1 MHAEYEVQNGN
12 GSPALSEPQTG
23 DARLTVLVV
32 DDDREALEA
41 LEGVL
46 TAQGHRVITA
56 VDGHDALEK
65 APRLRPDL
73 VITDLLMP
81 VLDGIG
87 LAKALRADPI
97 TATTRI
103 VLCSGV
109 SEGSVR
115 PLFSSYDAF
124 LQKPFE
130 LDELARAVG
139 GLVRVL

>member
-1 MHAEYEVQNGN
+1 MHAEYEVPNGHDTA
-12 GSPALSEPQTG
+12 ALSEPQTV
-23 DARLTVLVV
+23 DTRLTVLVV

-41 LEGVL
+41 LQGAL
-46 TAQGHRVITA
+46 AAQGHRVITA
-56 VDGHDALEK
+56 VDGREALDQ

-87 LAKALRADPI
+87 LAKALRADPL

-109 SEGSVR
+109 AEGSVR
-115 PLFSSYDAF
+115 PLFSDYDAF
-124 LQKPFE
+124 LHKPFE

-139 GLVRVL
+139 RLRVR